1 MIGTQATITSGAY
14 EDAFAAAP
22 DIKLT
27 SQACPRFVEFVEAG
41 ITTGPELIEVL
52 NGLSEDAAMLVSL
65 IGPSKG
71 ARYLLEQGT
80 TRIGRATSNEI
91 FLDDVTVS
99 RKHAEVSKNSKKYLL
114 RDLGSLNGTY
124 LNGELVGEADLS
136 DGDELQIGKFR
147 MHFFN
152 GGKVRS

>member
-1 MIGTQATITSGAY
+1 MVAAADSRKDLTTTIHLTALRSVESSLNRLI
-14 EDAFAAAP
+14 EDA
-22 DIKLT
+22 
-27 SQACPRFVEFVEAG
+27 
-41 ITTGPELIEVL
+41 GPELLEVL
-52 NGLSEDAAMLVSL
+52 NSLTEDAAMLVSL

-80 TRIGRATSNEI
+80 TKIGRATSSEI

-99 RKHAEVSKNSKKYLL
+99 RKHAEISKDGKKYGL

-124 LNGELVGEADLS
+124 LNGELVGEKILN

-147 MHFFN
+147 MHFFT

>member
-1 MIGTQATITSGAY
+1 MVAAADSRKDLTTTIHLTALRSVESSLNRLI
-14 EDAFAAAP
+14 EDA
-22 DIKLT
+22 
-27 SQACPRFVEFVEAG
+27 
-41 ITTGPELIEVL
+41 GPELLEVL
-52 NGLSEDAAMLVSL
+52 NSLTEDAAMLVSL

-80 TRIGRATSNEI
+80 TKIGRATSSEI

-99 RKHAEVSKNSKKYLL
+99 RKHAEISKDGKKYAL

-124 LNGELVGEADLS
+124 LNGELVGEKILN

-147 MHFFN
+147 MHFFT